1 MKNKKIKRDVAL
13 VLLCIIISAAVYF
26 IINIYVKKDGAYAVV
41 KVDGEIIQSLELNKN
56 TSVIVHGYQGGSNT
70 IVVDNGQVYMTD
82 ADCPD
87 KLCERTGRISRTGE
101 SIVCLPHRV
110 VVEIQGNTGE
120 KVDSVVQ

>member
-1 MKNKKIKRDVAL
+1 MENKKIKRDAVL

-41 KVDGEIIQSLELNKN
+41 KVDGEIIRSLELNKN

-110 VVEIQGNTGE
+110 VVEIQGNTAE
-120 KVDSVVQ
+120 RSDSVVQ

>member
-1 MKNKKIKRDVAL
+1 M
-13 VLLCIIISAAVYF
+13 
-26 IINIYVKKDGAYAVV
+26 
-41 KVDGEIIQSLELNKN
+41 DGEIIRSLELNKN
-56 TSVIVHGYQGGSNT
+56 TSVIVHGYQGGSNI

-110 VVEIQGNTGE
+110 VVEIQGNTAE
-120 KVDSVVQ
+120 RIDSVVQ

>member
-1 MKNKKIKRDVAL
+1 MENKKIKRDAVL

-41 KVDGEIIQSLELNKN
+41 KVDGEIIRSLELNKN

-110 VVEIQGNTGE
+110 VVEIQGNTAE
-120 KVDSVVQ
+120 RIDSVVQ

>member
-1 MKNKKIKRDVAL
+1 MENKKIKKDAVL

-41 KVDGEIIQSLELNKN
+41 KVDGEIIRSLELNKN

-110 VVEIQGNTGE
+110 VVEIQGNTAE
-120 KVDSVVQ
+120 RIDSVVQ

>member
-1 MKNKKIKRDVAL
+1 MENKKIKRDAVL

-26 IINIYVKKDGAYAVV
+26 IINIYVKKDGAFAVV
-41 KVDGEIIQSLELNKN
+41 KVDGEIIRSLELNNN

-110 VVEIQGNTGE
+110 VVEIQGNTAE
-120 KVDSVVQ
+120 RVDSVVQ